1 MSVKPFIKWVGG
13 KTQLLPQLLA
23 LAPKGFNRYYEPF
36 VGGGALY
43 YALNPGDAV
52 LNDFN
57 PRLMNAY
64 TQVRDDVQSVIS
76 HLRAFER
83 SASCY
88 YDQRNA
94 LNGEVLD
101 KLDALSAAR
110 FIFLNKTCFNGLWRE
125 NADGQ
130 FNVPYG
136 GDRKKA
142 KHVDV
147 SNLLECSIRL
157 RDNSRSR
164 LKSHTVLRCKDFE
177 ASLSDVLP
185 GDFVYFDPPYVPVT
199 ATSFVDYKAGGFDY
213 KEQVRLRDVARSLK
227 ADGVHVML
235 SNSDTTLTR
244 QLYEGFELYEVK
256 ARRSVNRNGAGRG
269 KVGELIIL

>member
-1 MSVKPFIKWVGG
+1 MNLKPFVRWVGG
-13 KTQLLPQLLA
+13 KTQLLPQLLE
-23 LAPKGFNRYYEPF
+23 LAPKEFNRYYEPF

-43 YALNPGDAV
+43 YALKPEKAS

-57 PRLMNAY
+57 PRLINAY
-64 TQVRDDVQSVIS
+64 KQVALDVQGVIS
-76 HLRAFER
+76 HLRNFER
-83 SASCY
+83 STACY
-88 YDQRNA
+88 YAQRNA
-94 LNGEVLD
+94 LNAED
-101 KLDALSAAR
+101 PKWLDALSAAR
-110 FIFLNKTCFNGLWRE
+110 FIFLNKACFNGLWRE
-125 NADGQ
+125 NAAGE

-157 RDNSRSR
+157 RSNTA
-164 LKSHTVLRCKDFE
+164 LTCLDFE
-177 ASLSDVLP
+177 AAVQLASP

-213 KEQVRLRDVARSLK
+213 KHQVRLRDLARDLK
-227 ADGVHVML
+227 SYGVHVML
-235 SNSDTTLTR
+235 SNSDTALTR
-244 QLYEGFELYEVK
+244 QLYAGFELHEVK

-269 KVGELIIL
+269 RVGELIIK